1 MTIDLSSWYRS
12 ARQRVGDLATADG
25 LDPDLRVPAT
35 PAWSV
40 SNVVAHLAGI
50 ASDATSGNMA
60 GAPSDEWTAAHI
72 ARGAGKSV
80 AELVA
85 EWSETGPMFEGF
97 LATPAGMNAAAAVM
111 DVHCH
116 EADLRHAL
124 GLALDVPGDFLEWA
138 GASMRDR
145 FHSQVDE
152 AGLAAI
158 DVQLSDVEWFRGR
171 LGRRTEAEVRAYP
184 WSSDPSAHIDTF
196 FIFGPREQSLG
207 EMT

>member
-1 MTIDLSSWYRS
+1 MDGRAHRPWSRQIGGRTGCRVVGNGTDVRGFPGNAGRS
-12 ARQRVGDLATADG
+12 ERGGSGDG
-25 LDPDLRVPAT
+25 R
-35 PAWSV
+35 
-40 SNVVAHLAGI
+40 
-50 ASDATSGNMA
+50 
-60 GAPSDEWTAAHI
+60 
-72 ARGAGKSV
+72 
-80 AELVA
+80 
-85 EWSETGPMFEGF
+85 
-97 LATPAGMNAAAAVM
+97 
-111 DVHCH
+111 HCH